1 MPPKSKPKY
10 VKKDHIEHILTRADM
25 YVGSIR
31 SKKTDDYVAIEVENG
46 EYRIVKDKIEINPA
60 LLRIFIEALSNAID
74 NVKRSQST
82 STKCTKIKV
91 NIDKVTGETVIW
103 NDGQVVPIEINE
115 EGDYNHTMI
124 FGQLMTS
131 SNYDDDEER
140 LVSGRNGYGIKLAN
154 IYSKS
159 FKVSGFDPDN
169 GKLFQQSWS
178 NNMRVTEDAIITIP
192 KQKQKGFTEVRYI
205 PDFIRFG
212 MERYTDDTINL
223 YRKYVCDATM
233 LSEVSVYFN
242 DNLIPI
248 KNLMDYSKFYTE
260 DDIKEIT
267 HIKTEYADVVIT
279 PSNGDYEAVS
289 FVNGVYTCQG
299 GKHVES
305 WSESIF
311 RPLVQKFNKPKK
323 PQININDIK
332 KFFRIFINVTVVNP
346 EFSSQS
352 KNELVS
358 PDVLSSVSVKTI
370 NIIMKWDFVE
380 QVEDIIRGKEFLA
393 LKKTEKKTKSFKK
406 IEGLDHANN
415 AGTKLSKECTL
426 ILTEGLSAKTYAVT
440 GIQEGWNGVKGRD
453 FFGVFGLR
461 GKLLN
466 TRNANISSIAKNKE
480 ITDVIQ
486 ALGLRYDVDY
496 KEDKNFECLNYGRL
510 MILADADCFT
520 YDTPVVI
527 RKNNIIDIVSMERLG
542 DKQWID
548 DTNICIDTEVWSDNG
563 WTRIEGL
570 RRLYTTKKVIQIN
583 THCGIIRCTEDHKM
597 LLENGREILAK
608 DIKIGDNLMRTR
620 RIQKPVLNDNMFYS
634 EMKNICNKLQC
645 YKKSLATSKDDFI
658 TEINKES
665 FFCNPNEYIG
675 VSSISI
681 DEAFIW
687 GLFFAD
693 GTCGIYTFNN
703 DRKTATDRNTKKSR
717 ARWLKWVDYY
727 KKRIEDLEKLSSL
740 TRKQKKTLYVTKKR
754 LQSAIENS
762 FRTSSEKEKN
772 LMRTN
777 YSWSISNCDLKLLEK
792 SKNIMENCYPE
803 YNWTIKEV
811 SVSENHSRSWRLI
824 LNGGKKVSEFIE
836 NMRTNFYDPIIRE
849 NKKVPF
855 EILNAP
861 LNIQSSF
868 FNGYYAGDG
877 FRALTKNSNAM
888 GFDVLGQIGAQGLCY
903 IVERLGYS
911 VNVRERKTKPNV
923 FTIHM
928 SNRYRRK
935 YPGEVYDIKEVEYKD
950 KYVYD
955 LQTEN
960 HHLNAGIGGIVV
972 HNCDGV
978 HIKGL
983 ILNFIHSLFPT
994 LLEREQSFVVSMQTP
1009 IVKVFLKTKSILFYD
1024 QQKFKEY
1031 SDENSDKKLTV
1042 KYYKGLGTSSD
1053 AEVLETFGKRVVEL
1067 LNDKDTLVNMNKV
1080 FHKSH
1085 ADDRKVWIGNY
1096 DPYADIGIEIDESPI
1111 TQVTITDFIDKEMI
1125 KFSIADCARSIPNL
1139 MDGFKESHRKVLH
1152 ACFLKKLNYGSQ
1164 TLKVAQ
1170 LAGFVAE
1177 KTNYHHGEQNLFD
1190 TITKMAHEFPGSN
1203 NIPLLFRDGQFGSR
1217 NSLGKDA
1224 ANARY
1229 IFTKLDLLTRLIFRP
1244 EDDCL
1249 LERVVDDGDI
1259 VEPKFYA
1266 PIIPMVLVNGI
1277 IAGIGSGWSCNVP
1290 SYNPLELIDCIKIW
1304 LNNETIFETSDDG
1317 TKISLLPEL
1326 KPWYRGFDGRIE
1338 KDTDSRYT
1346 TYGRIVA
1353 DGKDKV
1359 LIDELPI
1366 GMSIDKFKEY
1376 LEEQLE
1382 EKNIKCMKNYSTPKK
1397 VNFVITETTNGF
1409 KCTEEN
1415 LKLKSYIYTSNM
1427 VLFKD
1432 SGNLRKFDT
1441 VDDIIECFCNVR
1453 YEYYIKRKAYILKDL
1468 KKDLKTLE
1476 NKARFLKEV
1485 MNDELIIFKR
1495 DEDDISTEMEKTG
1508 YDKEDDTFDY
1518 LLRLQVRSFTKQKT
1532 GELETEVENT
1542 KKRIKIIE
1550 NTSEKQM
1557 WIDDLDVFTKAYI
1570 PWVKT
1575 ISAEKDKKKRSDK
1588 K

>member
-1 MPPKSKPKY
+1 MPPKPKY
-10 VKKDHIEHILTRADM
+10 VKKDHIDHILTRADM
-25 YVGSIR
+25 YIGSNKT
-31 SKKTDDYVAIEVENG
+31 KKTEDYVAIEVEDN
-46 EYRIVKDKIEINPA
+46 EYKIVKQNIDINPG
-60 LLRIFIEALSNAID
+60 LLRIFVEALSNAID
-74 NVKRSQST
+74 NVKRSEST
-82 STKCTKIKV
+82 TTKCTKIKV
-91 NIDKVTGETVIW
+91 NIDKKTGETIIW
-103 NDGQVVPIEINE
+103 NDGQVVPIEIND

-131 SNYDDDEER
+131 SNYDDEEER
-140 LVSGRNGYGIKLAN
+140 LVSGRNGIGIKATN
-154 IYSKS
+154 IYSK
-159 FKVSGFDPDN
+159 FFQVRGFDPEA
-169 GKLFQQSWS
+169 GKILEQSWE
-178 NNMRVTEDAIITIP
+178 NNMRDISKPKITSN
-192 KQKQKGFTEVRYI
+192 KAKNGFTEIKYI
-205 PDFIRFG
+205 PDFERFG
-212 MERYTDDTINL
+212 MKSYTDDTINL
-223 YRKYVCDATM
+223 YRKYVCDAAM
-233 LSEVSVYFN
+233 LSKVSVYFN
-242 DNLIPI
+242 DNLVPV
-248 KNLMDYSKFYTE
+248 KNLIDYSKLYSEDSKEVTE
-260 DDIKEIT
+260 
-267 HIKTEYADVVIT
+267 IKTDNADVVIT
-279 PSNGDYEAVS
+279 PSNGDYEAIS
-289 FVNGVYTCQG
+289 FVNGVYTSQG
-299 GKHVES
+299 GKHVDS
-305 WSESIF
+305 WCESIF

-323 PQININDIK
+323 PQVNITDIK
-332 KFFRIFINVTVVNP
+332 KFFRIFVNVTVVNP

-352 KNELVS
+352 KTEMVS
-358 PDVLSSVSVKTI
+358 PEVASSVPLK
-370 NIIMKWDFVE
+370 NITAIMKWEFVE
-380 QVEDIIRGKEFLA
+380 QIEDIIRSKEFLA
-393 LKKTEKKTKSFKK
+393 LKKSEKKTKGFKK

-415 AGTKLSKECTL
+415 AGGKLSKDCIL

-440 GIQEGWNGVKGRD
+440 GIQEGWNGFKGRD

-461 GKLLN
+461 GKCLN
-466 TRNANISSIAKNKE
+466 VRNANITAIAKNKE
-480 ITDVIQ
+480 ITDVVQ
-486 ALGLRYDVDY
+486 ALGVRYGIDY
-496 KEDKNFECLNYGRL
+496 KEDKNFESLNYGRL

-520 YDTPVVI
+520 HDTPVVI

-542 DKQWID
+542 DKQWVD
-548 DTNICIDTEVWSDNG
+548 DTNICINTEVWSDNG

-583 THCGIIRCTEDHKM
+583 THCGMIRCTEDHKM

-620 RIQKPVLNDNMFYS
+620 RIKKPVLNDSMFHS
-634 EMKNICNKLQC
+634 EMKDICNKLQC
-645 YKKSLATSKDDFI
+645 YKQSLATSKDDFI
-658 TEINKES
+658 NEINKES

-675 VSSISI
+675 SSSISVN
-681 DEAFIW
+681 EAFVW

-693 GTCGIYTFNN
+693 GTCGIYTFDN
-703 DRKTATDRNTKKSR
+703 DRKTATERNTKASR
-717 ARWLKWVDYY
+717 YRWLKWVDKY
-727 KKRIEDLEKLSSL
+727 KKRIEVLENIEIL
-740 TRKQKKTLYVTKKR
+740 TIKQKKLLYATKKR
-754 LQSAIENS
+754 LQLAIENS
-762 FRTSSEKEKN
+762 SRTSSEKEKN

-777 YSWSISNCDLKLLEK
+777 YSWSISNCDLELLEK

-811 SVSENHSRSWRLI
+811 SVSENQSRQWRLI

-836 NMRTNFYDPIIRE
+836 NMRTRFYDPIIRE

-861 LNIQSSF
+861 VNIQSSF
-868 FNGYYAGDG
+868 FDGYYAGDG
-877 FRALTKNSNAM
+877 FRALKKNSNAM

-911 VNVRERKTKPNV
+911 VNIREKKSKPNV

-972 HNCDGV
+972 HNCDGI

-994 LLEREQSFVVSMQTP
+994 LLEREQPFVVSMQTP

-1031 SDENSDKKLTV
+1031 SDTNSDKKLTV

-1067 LNDKDTLVNMNKV
+1067 LNDKDALVNMNKV

-1096 DPYADIGIEIDESPI
+1096 NPNADLGIEIDESPI
-1111 TQVTITDFIDKEMI
+1111 TQVNITDFIDKEMI
-1125 KFSIADCARSIPNL
+1125 KFSVSDCARSIPNM
-1139 MDGFKESHRKVLH
+1139 MDGFKESHRKTLH
-1152 ACFLKKLNYGSQ
+1152 ACFLKKLNYGGQ

-1190 TITKMAHEFPGSN
+1190 TITKMAHDFPGSN

-1229 IFTKLDLLTRLIFRP
+1229 IFTKLDILTRLIFRP

-1249 LERVVDDGDI
+1249 LEHVIDDGDK
-1259 VEPKFYA
+1259 VEPLFYV
-1266 PIIPMVLVNGI
+1266 PIIPMVLVNGV
-1277 IAGIGSGWSCNVP
+1277 IAGIGTGWSCNVP
-1290 SYNPLELIDCIKIW
+1290 SYNPLEIIDCIKIW
-1304 LNNETIFETSDDG
+1304 LNNNTAFETSDDG
-1317 TKISLLPEL
+1317 SKISLFPEL
-1326 KPWYRGFDGRIE
+1326 KPWYRGFEGRIE
-1338 KDTDSRYT
+1338 KDSDKRYT
-1346 TYGRIVA
+1346 TYGNIIQE
-1353 DGKDKV
+1353 GKDKIIV
-1359 LIDELPI
+1359 NELPI
-1366 GMSIDKFKEY
+1366 SMSIDKFKEY
-1376 LEEQLE
+1376 IEDQLE
-1382 EKNIKCMKNYSTPKK
+1382 EKHIKSMKNYSTPTK
-1397 VNFVITETTNGF
+1397 VNFAITESPSGF

-1427 VLFKD
+1427 VLFTDK
-1432 SGNLRKFDT
+1432 GTLNKYET
-1441 VDDIIECFCNVR
+1441 IDDIIDSFCNVR
-1453 YEYYIKRKAYILKDL
+1453 YDYYIKRKEYILNDL
-1468 KKDLKTLE
+1468 KKQLRTLE

-1495 DEDDISTEMEKTG
+1495 NEDDISTEMQTKG
-1508 YDKEDDTFDY
+1508 YDKEDDTYDY
-1518 LLRLQVRSFTKQKT
+1518 LLRLQVRSFTNQKIET
-1532 GELETEVENT
+1532 LESDIKTTKTEIKTIQNT
-1542 KKRIKIIE
+1542 
-1550 NTSEKQM
+1550 TEKQM
-1557 WIDDLDVFTKAYI
+1557 WNNDLDSFTKAYT
-1570 PWVKT
+1570 PWLKT
-1575 ISAEKDKKKRSDK
+1575 VSVEKQKTKNKK
-1588 K
+1588 